1 MGYWRE
7 EPLYSIFGRYLFD
20 IYEYQFKYD
29 DTCHTIT
36 HYHTLILYFASIDV
50 YFLAWLNIGDNI
62 YGIFKIVP

>member
-7 EPLYSIFGRYLFD
+7 EPLYSIFGRYLIFMN
-20 IYEYQFKYD
+20 IKYD

-36 HYHTLILYFASIDV
+36 HYLTLILYFASIDV